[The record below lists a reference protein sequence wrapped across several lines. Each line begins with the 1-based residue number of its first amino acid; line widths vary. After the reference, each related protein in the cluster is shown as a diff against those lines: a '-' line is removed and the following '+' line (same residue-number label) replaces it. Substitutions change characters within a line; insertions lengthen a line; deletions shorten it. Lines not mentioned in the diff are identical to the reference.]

1 MSLIADL
8 TASVNAVRPGRTRM
22 RNFDMPL
29 AIAASTLLLLGLLM
43 VYSASIALAD
53 GPRYA
58 SYGRYY
64 FVIRHGLFI
73 SAGLVAAAV
82 VLAVPIRVWQR
93 LAVPLFVVA
102 MVLLVAVLIPG
113 IGREVNGAHRW
124 IPLGP
129 LNFQPSELMKLAA
142 LLYAADYTVRKQE
155 HMQAFARGFLP
166 MAFALAGVG
175 MLLLLEP
182 DLGAFMVIVAIAIGI
197 LFLGGING
205 KYFSSLLAVLVGTF
219 LMLIWLSPWRR
230 ARLFAYLDPWNED
243 NAYGSAY
250 QLSHS
255 LIALGRGEWLGVGLG
270 ASVEKLH
277 YLPEAHTDFLMA
289 VVGEELGF
297 AGVML
302 VISLF
307 AIIVYRGFDIGRQA
321 IAMER
326 TFAGLVAHGVA
337 MWFGVQAF
345 INMGVCLGLLPTKG
359 LTLPLMS
366 YGGSGVVMNLCALAM
381 LIRVDVENRIM
392 MRGDGY
398 DRVVAHHP
406 HHGRRH
412 RRPHHARPG
421 RGRCAAPAR
430 LARAVAGQ
438 SRQDGRQAGAA
449 ARHRA
454 GAAAFRRRARQ
465 GRGCTAEAAVPAGAR
480 LCAGLVAVVGGA
492 AGRSAGHGR
501 LCRLSRRRHR
511 GATRHAAGGART
523 ERRGR
528 HRQQVAGAH
537 GPSRLEWFSR
547 RAAQGRGHG

>member
-1 MSLIADL
+1 MSLFADL

-22 RNFDMPL
+22 RNCDMAL
-29 AIAASTLLLLGLLM
+29 IVAASTLLMLGLLM
-43 VYSASIALAD
+43 VYSASIGLAD

-64 FVIRHGLFI
+64 FIVRHGLFMATGVV
-73 SAGLVAAAV
+73 AGLV
-82 VLAVPIRVWQR
+82 VLAIPVRFWQR
-93 LAVPLFVVA
+93 MAVPLF
-102 MVLLVAVLIPG
+102 MLSLFLLAAVLVPG

-129 LNFQPSELMKLAA
+129 INFQPSELMKLAA
-142 LLYAADYTVRKQE
+142 VLYAADYTVRKQE

-166 MAFALAGVG
+166 MACALGGVG
-175 MLLLLEP
+175 LLLLLEP

-205 KYFSSLLAVLVGTF
+205 KYFSSLLGVLLSMF
-219 LMLIWLSPWRR
+219 LLLIWASPWRR
-230 ARLFAYLDPWNED
+230 ARLFAYLDPWNEA

-255 LIALGRGEWLGVGLG
+255 LIALGRGEWFGVGLG
-270 ASVEKLH
+270 ASIEKLH

-307 AIIVYRGFDIGRQA
+307 AIVVQRGFDIGRQA

-326 TFAGLVAHGVA
+326 TFAGLVANGVA

-366 YGGSGVVMNLCALAM
+366 YGGSGIVMNLCALG
-381 LIRVDVENRIM
+381 LLLRVDVENRIM
-392 MRGDGY
+392 MRG
-398 DRVVAHHP
+398 
-406 HHGRRH
+406 GRI
-412 RRPHHARPG
+412 
-421 RGRCAAPAR
+421 
-430 LARAVAGQ
+430 
-438 SRQDGRQAGAA
+438 
-449 ARHRA
+449 
-454 GAAAFRRRARQ
+454 
-465 GRGCTAEAAVPAGAR
+465 
-480 LCAGLVAVVGGA
+480 
-492 AGRSAGHGR
+492 
-501 LCRLSRRRHR
+501 
-511 GATRHAAGGART
+511 
-523 ERRGR
+523 
-528 HRQQVAGAH
+528 
-537 GPSRLEWFSR
+537 
-547 RAAQGRGHG
+547 